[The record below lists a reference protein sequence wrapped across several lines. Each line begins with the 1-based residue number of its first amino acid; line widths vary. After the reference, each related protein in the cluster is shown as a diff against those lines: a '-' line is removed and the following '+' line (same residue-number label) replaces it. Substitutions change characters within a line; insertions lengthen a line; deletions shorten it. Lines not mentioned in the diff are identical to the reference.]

1 MKRNFT
7 IINSLKK
14 HEKSEVFE
22 DDVNKIQVD
31 SLRWKEGGTVIPGQK
46 LHYRC
51 GDCEDMKSC
60 PPRLLVLL
68 ALLSHSSRAN
78 LDIGQSEL
86 RSLLE
91 AALERHLPAGGGR
104 ERRQVQSAEPGAVM
118 YLPLG
123 GDSNVRSQIL
133 YLSTGRTMWLTIFSS
148 STGYFYK

>member
-1 MKRNFT
+1 
-7 IINSLKK
+7 
-14 HEKSEVFE
+14 
-22 DDVNKIQVD
+22 
-31 SLRWKEGGTVIPGQK
+31 
-46 LHYRC
+46 
-51 GDCEDMKSC
+51 MKSC

-78 LDIGQSEL
+78 LDIGESEL

-133 YLSTGRTMWLTIFSS
+133 YLNTGRTSF
-148 STGYFYK
+148 